1 MHHYHNAHKGHT
13 DHCCLCIPVNV
24 GAHILG
30 FLVTLG
36 FFLNVAAAIGAF
48 SIGPAAAIQPV
59 LSAILTAYPAVTYL
73 LLVKKN
79 KKKTRKNFA
88 KAYKILVKI
97 TNVLIFIAAI
107 TMLTLSIL
115 SFSNGLLEGLFVGLG
130 SFVACLLVIF
140 LNVHFNRV
148 VQTYKKHGKHHD
160 QYVKF

>member
-1 MHHYHNAHKGHT
+1 MHHWNNAHEGHT
-13 DHCCLCIPVNV
+13 EHCCFCIPTNV

-88 KAYKILVKI
+88 KAFKIFVKI

-107 TMLTLSIL
+107 TMLILSIL
-115 SFSNGLLEGLFVGLG
+115 SF
-130 SFVACLLVIF
+130 
-140 LNVHFNRV
+140 
-148 VQTYKKHGKHHD
+148 
-160 QYVKF
+160 